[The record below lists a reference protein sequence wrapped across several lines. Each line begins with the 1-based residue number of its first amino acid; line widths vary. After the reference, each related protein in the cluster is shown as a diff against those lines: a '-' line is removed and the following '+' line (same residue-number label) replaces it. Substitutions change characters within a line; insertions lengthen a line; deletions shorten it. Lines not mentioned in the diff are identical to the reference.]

1 MVPPAPD
8 ARPACPIVLHSN
20 RVSASD
26 GLCFRETAFQGQRHT
41 AEMTA
46 ASWSPDEIVAT
57 HSHTKRRSI
66 RRMLDSGFTPSANA
80 TRYLAI
86 SARRDGKSNR
96 RSPRDCREW
105 PKADLRQ
112 CPVFGRSWGQSGHQP
127 AIADRF
133 ISTRPSKG
141 IEHLERLPA
150 GRKLSRCLTRHFQAN
165 RFAFTRPRGI
175 CCNSAFEADHV
186 RRDVSCV

>member
-1 MVPPAPD
+1 MVAD
-8 ARPACPIVLHSN
+8 YQGGERE
-20 RVSASD
+20 D
-26 GLCFRETAFQGQRHT
+26 GIA
-41 AEMTA
+41 
-46 ASWSPDEIVAT
+46 
-57 HSHTKRRSI
+57 
-66 RRMLDSGFTPSANA
+66 
-80 TRYLAI
+80 YLPG
-86 SARRDGKSNR
+86 ARRLLALSGLTETSAI
-96 RSPRDCREW
+96 W
-105 PKADLRQ
+105 PL
-112 CPVFGRSWGQSGHQP
+112 WGQSGHQP